1 MRNIW
6 FCSLAVVMLT
16 LSGCTEMRVEGDAKV
31 FQSSAMGSLIRT
43 IIGIALIGLGGV
55 AIAGG
60 ILPDKKPKKRT
71 AKPTEKLS
79 SGQRARFVVFG
90 GAMGFA
96 GLFLACAS
104 LFFPS
109 KLHVSVYPDR
119 VAMASNYSQTG
130 GREVVIPFADLTS
143 VELRDELNIVG
154 KLTTYLVFT
163 LKNGSVVR
171 QDAGN
176 NERKAVDTIQQALA
190 DFAGVAPAAVNENP
204 VVASSMP
211 DSSSASIEQPIAT
224 PPATEPAP
232 SFTFPTP
239 PPTGFA
245 SDAAAPPS
253 SAAAT
258 DTTGGSPASTSEKYS
273 LKRYEITIPVSAG
286 HMIVGPDTI
295 VEVGRKLKACYAGS
309 WSTVTVV
316 AVNNDGTIT
325 CNWDSYPSY
334 TYKMMREDLTIG
346 NLDGTT
352 SPSEVPS
359 KQYSLKR
366 YKISIPV
373 PSGFAIVDADADV
386 KVGTKLGACYAG
398 RWEPVTV
405 VAINDDGTITCN
417 WDNYPAFTYKMMR
430 EDLTMA
436 K

>member
-1 MRNIW
+1 M
-6 FCSLAVVMLT
+6 
-16 LSGCTEMRVEGDAKV
+16 EGDAKI

-71 AKPTEKLS
+71 AKPPEKLS
-79 SGQRARFVVFG
+79 SGQRAGLVVFG

-96 GLFLACAS
+96 GLFLAGAS
-104 LFFPS
+104 LLFPS
-109 KLHVSVYPDR
+109 KLHVTVYPDR

-154 KLTTYLVFT
+154 KLTTYLVLT

-176 NERKAVDTIQQALA
+176 NERKAVDTIRQALA
-190 DFAGVAPAAVNENP
+190 DFARDEPAAVVDSPVLTADSMPESPDNEVENPIGTPSVTQTTPSSVPPVFLTPGASQAFSTPAPSKPAPAA
-204 VVASSMP
+204 
-211 DSSSASIEQPIAT
+211 AT
-224 PPATEPAP
+224 
-232 SFTFPTP
+232 
-239 PPTGFA
+239 
-245 SDAAAPPS
+245 
-253 SAAAT
+253 
-258 DTTGGSPASTSEKYS
+258 ASTSEQYS

-286 HMIVGPDTI
+286 NMIVGPDTI

-346 NLDGTT
+346 NSDGTT

-373 PSGFAIVDADADV
+373 PSGFSIVDADADV

>member
-1 MRNIW
+1 MRTIC
-6 FCSLAVVMLT
+6 FCLIAVVMLT
-16 LSGCTEMRVEGDAKV
+16 LSGCTEMRLEGDAKI

-79 SGQRARFVVFG
+79 SGQRAGLVAFG

-96 GLFLACAS
+96 GLFLAGAS

-109 KLHVSVYPDR
+109 KLHVTVYPDR

-130 GREVVIPFADLTS
+130 GKEVVIPFASLSS
-143 VELRDELNIVG
+143 VELRDEPSVMG
-154 KLTTYLVFT
+154 KFRTYLVFT
-163 LKNGSVVR
+163 QKNGNVIK

-176 NERKAVDTIQQALA
+176 NERKAVDTIRQALA
-190 DFAGVAPAAVNENP
+190 DFAGDEPAAVVDSPVLIAGSMPESPDNEVEKPIGTPPVTQTTPSSVPPVLLTPGASQAFSTPAPSKPAPAA
-204 VVASSMP
+204 
-211 DSSSASIEQPIAT
+211 AT
-224 PPATEPAP
+224 
-232 SFTFPTP
+232 S
-239 PPTGFA
+239 
-245 SDAAAPPS
+245 
-253 SAAAT
+253 
-258 DTTGGSPASTSEKYS
+258 STSEQYS

-286 HMIVGPDTI
+286 YMIVGPDTI

-309 WSTVTVV
+309 WSTVSVV

-346 NLDGTT
+346 NSDGTT

-366 YKISIPV
+366 YKISMPV
-373 PSGFAIVDADADV
+373 PSGFAVVDADSDV
-386 KVGTKLGACYAG
+386 KVGMKLGACYAG

-405 VAINDDGTITCN
+405 VAINDDGTITCS
-417 WDNYPAFTYKMMR
+417 WDNYPVFTYNMMR